1 MKKLPLI
8 ILLFAAAACASKN
21 GNTAATN
28 TAPPDAVTHT
38 APVDSATN
46 IIYTDSLIVSGD
58 GISDL
63 KIGMN
68 LQSVEKL
75 LKRPLSNVPPPKEQ
89 GNGYGDARDTVRGI
103 YPDTLDISYRGVD
116 YTLTFTQGWQKD
128 STYATTVDQ
137 VLSRSPLL
145 KTSLGIRMGDELTR
159 ILNVYGRDKVRSGP
173 DADSEG
179 EDALGVPGQSQVRAP
194 DGDNGNN
201 IVFYMFDHKVVAMR
215 VIARTE
221 GD

>member
-1 MKKLPLI
+1 MKKIPLI
-8 ILLFAAAACASKN
+8 ILLLAACTSKN
-21 GNTAATN
+21 SNSSAKSTTPADSVTN
-28 TAPPDAVTHT
+28 TAQA
-38 APVDSATN
+38 DSVKN
-46 IIYTDSLIVSGD
+46 IIYNDSIIVSGD
-58 GISDL
+58 GMGDL

-75 LKRPLSNVPPPKEQ
+75 LKRTLWNVAPPKEQ

-103 YPDTLDISYRGVD
+103 FPDTLGIIYKGIG

-128 STYATTVDQ
+128 STYATTLDQ

-145 KTSLGIRMGDELTR
+145 KTSSGIRPGDELTR
-159 ILNVYGRDKVRSGP
+159 ILDVYGRDKVRSGP
-173 DADSEG
+173 EADSEG
-179 EDALGVPGQSQVRAP
+179 QDVLNVPGQAEVRTA

-201 IVFYMFDHKVVAMR
+201 IVFYLFDHKVVAMR